1 MIVVNY
7 GGGINST
14 ALIIGAIKKEIQID
28 LIVFA
33 DTGSER
39 PETYQYLDTFGDWLR
54 PHGLRIE
61 VVRWIRKLPPYTG
74 EFIPLHVACEQQK
87 TLPSKAFGYSGC
99 SLKWKGQPVDFNVKN
114 NNRAIAV
121 HKAGGLIERWIGY
134 DADEPERADRMLA
147 KNPDPSWFKWRA
159 PLVEWGWGRAE
170 CADAI
175 EAAGL
180 PLPGKSACW
189 LCPSMTKNEI
199 RGLATDHPD
208 LFNRALEIE
217 RNAELG
223 PTVKGLG
230 RRFAWREVQAS
241 SLDVCTSP
249 PEIDCGCYD
258 GSDFERNE

>member
-7 GGGINST
+7 GAGTNST
-14 ALIIGAIKKEIQID
+14 ALIVGAIQKAIKID

-39 PETYQYLDTFGDWLR
+39 PETYQYLETFGDWLR
-54 PHGLRIE
+54 PHGLHIE
-61 VVRWIRKLPPYTG
+61 VVRWIRKLAPHAG

-99 SLKWKGQPVDFNVKN
+99 TSKWKQQPIDGYIKTSDFAKDVYC
-114 NNRAIAV
+114 
-121 HKAGGLIERWIGY
+121 AGGLIERWIGY

-170 CADAI
+170 CVAAI
-175 EAAGL
+175 KSAGL
-180 PLPGKSACW
+180 PSPGKSACW

-199 RGLATDHPD
+199 LQLRREHPD
-208 LFNRALEIE
+208 LHERALAIE
-217 RNAELG
+217 ANADLG
-223 PTVKGLG
+223 ASVKGLG
-230 RRFAWREVQAS
+230 RRFAWAD
-241 SLDVCTSP
+241 LDAQLSFDDRP
-249 PEIDCGCYD
+249 PEVDCGCYD
-258 GSDFERNE
+258 GAKGEEL